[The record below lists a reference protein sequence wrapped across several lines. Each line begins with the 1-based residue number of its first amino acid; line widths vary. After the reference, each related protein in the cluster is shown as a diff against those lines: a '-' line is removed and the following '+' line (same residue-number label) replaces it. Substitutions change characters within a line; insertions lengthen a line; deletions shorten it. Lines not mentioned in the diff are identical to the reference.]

1 MRKKEKQQHHTVS
14 YNNNDEEKEPIRS
27 HSTAPFSD
35 ERQRK
40 KKKNTEKNRITRK
53 RQRYEQKDAEFV
65 SFVRCANVLV
75 SCSVVDRTGIVLDFF
90 AWYFFS
96 ASSQILNHLIDV
108 YFNINIV
115 PVIFNQIF
123 RLSRSHAFN
132 ATATLGTIIR
142 LAFRNA
148 REWYKNQKCKMK
160 SI

>member
-90 AWYFFS
+90 A
-96 ASSQILNHLIDV
+96 
-108 YFNINIV
+108 
-115 PVIFNQIF
+115 
-123 RLSRSHAFN
+123 
-132 ATATLGTIIR
+132 
-142 LAFRNA
+142 
-148 REWYKNQKCKMK
+148 
-160 SI
+160 